1 MVAGRLRRMDWDKLK
16 TFHAAAQAGSL
27 TRAAEMLG
35 LSQSAVSRQ
44 IAALEDDLGASL
56 FHRHARGLIR
66 TEPGNLLFEAAKEI
80 AAKAAIAEARVQDAR
95 DEPCGELKVTA
106 PMALG
111 AIWLAPRLGEFHNR
125 FPQIRIRLMLD
136 DHELDLAGL
145 EAEVGIRPWP
155 STQNDLVQRKL
166 LSVNQ
171 HLYASADYLK
181 RHQAPA
187 NASDLDTHS
196 IIHYGPPQLAPI
208 PGLDWAAKVGR
219 AEGQPQR
226 PAVIE
231 VNTIHGVMKSI
242 EAGMGIGALPDYVA
256 RENSGLQRILPDLDG
271 PNFEVYFV
279 YPSELRG
286 SRRIIA
292 FRDFLIEQAR
302 RWES

>member
-1 MVAGRLRRMDWDKLK
+1 MDWDKLK

-27 TRAAEMLG
+27 TKAAEMLG

-44 IAALEDDLGASL
+44 IAALEEDLGATL

-106 PMALG
+106 PTALG
-111 AIWLAPRLGEFHNR
+111 AIWLAPRLAEFHDEY
-125 FPQIRIRLMLD
+125 PQIRIRLMLND
-136 DHELDLAGL
+136 FELDLAGL

-166 LSVNQ
+166 LSVHQ
-171 HLYASADYLK
+171 HLYASHDYVK
-181 RHQAPA
+181 RRGAPQTA
-187 NASDLDTHS
+187 AALDTHP

-219 AEGQPQR
+219 EPGQAPR

-231 VNTIHGVMKSI
+231 VNTIYGVMKAI

-256 RENSGLQRILPDLDG
+256 RENSSLQRVLPDLDG
-271 PNFEVYFV
+271 PDFEVFFV

-302 RWES
+302 RWQS

>member
-1 MVAGRLRRMDWDKLK
+1 MDWDKLK

-27 TRAAEMLG
+27 TKAAERLG

-44 IAALEDDLGASL
+44 IAALEDDLGITL
-56 FHRHARGLIR
+56 FHRHARGLIP
-66 TEPGNLLFEAAKEI
+66 TEPGNLLNEAAHEI
-80 AAKAAIAEARVQDAR
+80 AAKVALAEAKVQDAR
-95 DEPCGELKVTA
+95 DEPSGELKVTA
-106 PMALG
+106 PTALG
-111 AIWLAPRLGEFHNR
+111 SMWLAARLPEFQAQY
-125 FPQIRIRLMLD
+125 PAIRIRLMLD

-166 LSVNQ
+166 LGVRQ
-171 HLYASADYLK
+171 HLYASQDYIA
-181 RHQAPA
+181 RRGGPRSAE
-187 NASDLDTHS
+187 DLDNHA
-196 IIHYGPPQLAPI
+196 IIYYGPPQLAPI
-208 PGLDWAAKVGR
+208 PGLDWAARIGR
-219 AEGQPQR
+219 PDGAEPR

-231 VNTIHGVMKSI
+231 VNTIYGVTKTVQ
-242 EAGMGIGALPDYVA
+242 AGMGIAALPDYVA
-256 RENSGLQRILPDLDG
+256 RENPNLVRVLPDLQG
-271 PNFEVYFV
+271 PDFEVFFV

>member
-1 MVAGRLRRMDWDKLK
+1 MDWDKLK

-35 LSQSAVSRQ
+35 MSQSAVSRQ
-44 IAALEDDLGASL
+44 IAALEEDLGASL

-66 TEPGNLLFEAAKEI
+66 TEPGNLLFEAAREI
-80 AAKAAIAEARVQDAR
+80 AAKAAVAEARVQDAR

-106 PMALG
+106 PTALG
-111 AIWLAPRLGEFHNR
+111 AIWLAPRLAEFHTE
-125 FPQIRIRLMLD
+125 FPQIRIRLMLND
-136 DHELDLAGL
+136 FELDLAGL

-166 LSVNQ
+166 LSVHQ
-171 HLYASADYLK
+171 HLYASHDYVERK
-181 RHQAPA
+181 GMPDTAA
-187 NASDLDTHS
+187 DLDHHP

-219 AEGQPQR
+219 EAGQAPR

-231 VNTIHGVMKSI
+231 VNTIYGVMKAV

-256 RENSGLQRILPDLDG
+256 RENSKLQRILPELDG
-271 PNFEVYFV
+271 PDFEVFFV

-286 SRRIIA
+286 SRRIVA

>member
-1 MVAGRLRRMDWDKLK
+1 MDWDKLK

-27 TRAAEMLG
+27 TKAAERLG

-44 IAALEDDLGASL
+44 IAALEDDLGITL
-56 FHRHARGLIR
+56 FHRHARGLIP
-66 TEPGNLLFEAAKEI
+66 TEPGNLLNEAAHEI
-80 AAKAAIAEARVQDAR
+80 AAKVALAEAKVQDAR
-95 DEPCGELKVTA
+95 DEPSGELKVTA
-106 PMALG
+106 PTALG
-111 AIWLAPRLGEFHNR
+111 SMWLAARLPEFQAQY
-125 FPQIRIRLMLD
+125 PAIRIRLMLD

-166 LSVNQ
+166 LGVRQ
-171 HLYASADYLK
+171 HLYASRDYIA
-181 RHQAPA
+181 RRGEPTSAE
-187 NASDLDTHS
+187 DLDNHA
-196 IIHYGPPQLAPI
+196 IIYYGPPQLAPI
-208 PGLDWAAKVGR
+208 PGLDWAARIGR
-219 AEGQPQR
+219 PDGAEPR

-231 VNTIHGVMKSI
+231 VNTIYGVTKTVQ
-242 EAGMGIGALPDYVA
+242 AGMGIAALPDYVA
-256 RENSGLQRILPDLDG
+256 RENPNLVRVLPDLQG
-271 PNFEVYFV
+271 PDFEVFFV

>member
-1 MVAGRLRRMDWDKLK
+1 MDWDKLK

-27 TRAAEMLG
+27 TKAAEMLG

-44 IAALEDDLGASL
+44 IAALEDDLGAAL

-106 PMALG
+106 PTALG
-111 AIWLAPRLGEFHNR
+111 AIWLAPRLAEFHDQ
-125 FPQIRIRLMLD
+125 FPQIRIRLMLND
-136 DHELDLAGL
+136 FELDLAGL

-166 LSVNQ
+166 LSVHQ
-171 HLYASADYLK
+171 HLYASHDYVE
-181 RHQAPA
+181 RRGMPQT
-187 NASDLDTHS
+187 ASGLDDHA

-219 AEGQPQR
+219 EAGQGPR

-231 VNTIHGVMKSI
+231 VNTIYGVMKAI

-256 RENSGLQRILPDLDG
+256 RENSRLQRILPDLDG
-271 PNFEVYFV
+271 PDFEVYFV

-286 SRRIIA
+286 SRRIVA

-302 RWES
+302 RWQS

>member
-1 MVAGRLRRMDWDKLK
+1 MDWDKLK

-27 TRAAEMLG
+27 TKAAEVLG

-44 IAALEDDLGASL
+44 IAALEDSLGVAL
-56 FHRHARGLIR
+56 FHRHARGLIP
-66 TEPGNLLFEAAKEI
+66 TEPGNLLFAASKEI

-95 DEPCGELKVTA
+95 DEPSGELKVTA
-106 PMALG
+106 PTALG
-111 AIWLAPRLGEFHNR
+111 AIWLAPRLSEFHDQ

-136 DHELDLAGL
+136 DYELDLAGL

-166 LSVNQ
+166 LSVRQ
-171 HLYASADYLK
+171 HLYASHDYIEK
-181 RHQAPA
+181 RGQPGTARE
-187 NASDLDTHS
+187 LDQHA
-196 IIHYGPPQLAPI
+196 IIHYGPPQQAPI

-219 AEGQPQR
+219 ETGEAPR
-226 PAVIE
+226 PAVVE
-231 VNTIHGVMKSI
+231 VNTIYGVMKAI
-242 EAGMGIGALPDYVA
+242 EAGMGVGALPDYVA
-256 RENSGLQRILPDLDG
+256 RENQKLVRILPDLNG

>member
-1 MVAGRLRRMDWDKLK
+1 MDWDKLK

-27 TRAAEMLG
+27 TKAADMLG

-44 IAALEDDLGASL
+44 IAALEDNLGVTL
-56 FHRHARGLIR
+56 FHRHARGLIP
-66 TEPGNLLFEAAKEI
+66 TEPGNLLFEAAHEI
-80 AAKAAIAEARVQDAR
+80 NGKVALAEARVHDAR
-95 DEPCGELKVTA
+95 DEPSGELKVTA
-106 PMALG
+106 PTALG
-111 AIWLAPRLGEFHNR
+111 AIWLASRLSEFHDQYPN
-125 FPQIRIRLMLD
+125 IRIRLMLD

-166 LSVNQ
+166 LSVRQ
-171 HLYASADYLK
+171 HLYASHTYVK
-181 RHQAPA
+181 RHGSPSSAE
-187 NASDLDTHS
+187 DLDNHP

-219 AEGQPQR
+219 PDDQPPR

-231 VNTIHGVMKSI
+231 VNTIYGVMKAV
-242 EAGMGIGALPDYVA
+242 EAGMGIAALPDYVA
-256 RENSGLQRILPDLDG
+256 RENANLVEVLPDVEG
-271 PNFEVYFV
+271 PDFEVYFV

-286 SRRIIA
+286 SRRIVA

>member
-1 MVAGRLRRMDWDKLK
+1 MDWDKLK

-27 TRAAEMLG
+27 TKAADMLG

-44 IAALEDDLGASL
+44 IAALEDDLGVTL
-56 FHRHARGLIR
+56 FHRHARGLIP
-66 TEPGNLLFEAAKEI
+66 TEPGNLLYEAAHEI
-80 AAKAAIAEARVQDAR
+80 HAKVAIAEARVHDAR
-95 DEPCGELKVTA
+95 DEPSGELKVTA
-106 PMALG
+106 PTALG
-111 AIWLAPRLGEFHNR
+111 AIWLAPRLEEFHVQY
-125 FPQIRIRLMLD
+125 PGIRIRLMLD

-166 LSVNQ
+166 LSVRQ
-171 HLYASADYLK
+171 HLYASHDYVARK
-181 RHQAPA
+181 GAPA
-187 NASDLDTHS
+187 SAEDLDNHP

-219 AEGQPQR
+219 KDGEAPR

-231 VNTIHGVMKSI
+231 VNTIYGVMKAV
-242 EAGMGIGALPDYVA
+242 EAGMGIAALPDYVA
-256 RENSGLQRILPDLDG
+256 RENANLVEVLPDIDG
-271 PNFEVYFV
+271 PDFEVFFV

-286 SRRIIA
+286 SRRIVA

>member
-1 MVAGRLRRMDWDKLK
+1 MDWDKLK

-27 TRAAEMLG
+27 TKAAEVLG

-44 IAALEDDLGASL
+44 IAALEDSLGVAL
-56 FHRHARGLIR
+56 FHRHARGLIP
-66 TEPGNLLFEAAKEI
+66 TEPGNLLFAASKEI

-95 DEPCGELKVTA
+95 DEPSGELKVTA
-106 PMALG
+106 PTALG
-111 AIWLAPRLGEFHNR
+111 AIWLAPRLAEFHDQ

-136 DHELDLAGL
+136 DYELDLAGL

-166 LSVNQ
+166 LSVRQ
-171 HLYASADYLK
+171 HLYASHDYIE
-181 RHQAPA
+181 RRGQPGTARE
-187 NASDLDTHS
+187 LDQHA

-219 AEGQPQR
+219 EPGEAPR
-226 PAVIE
+226 PAVVE
-231 VNTIHGVMKSI
+231 VNTIYGVMKAI
-242 EAGMGIGALPDYVA
+242 EAGMGVGALPDYVA
-256 RENSGLQRILPDLDG
+256 RENQKLVRILPDLDG

>member
-1 MVAGRLRRMDWDKLK
+1 MDWDKLK
-16 TFHAAAQAGSL
+16 TFHAAAQSGSL
-27 TRAAEMLG
+27 TKAADLLG

-44 IAALEDDLGASL
+44 IAALEESLGVAL
-56 FHRHARGLIR
+56 FHRHARGLIP
-66 TEPGNLLFEAAKEI
+66 TEPGNLLFAASKEI

-95 DEPCGELKVTA
+95 DEPSGELKVTA
-106 PMALG
+106 PTALG
-111 AIWLAPRLGEFHNR
+111 AIWLAPRLAEFHDQ

-136 DHELDLAGL
+136 DFELDLAGL

-166 LSVNQ
+166 LSVRQ
-171 HLYASADYLK
+171 HLYASHEYVERRGTPVTA
-181 RHQAPA
+181 R
-187 NASDLDTHS
+187 DLDQHA

-219 AEGQPQR
+219 EPGEAPR

-231 VNTIHGVMKSI
+231 VNTIYGVMKAI
-242 EAGMGIGALPDYVA
+242 EAGMGIGDLPDYVA
-256 RENSGLQRILPDLDG
+256 RENQKLVRILPEQDG
-271 PNFEVYFV
+271 PNFEVFFV

>member
-1 MVAGRLRRMDWDKLK
+1 MDWDKLK
-16 TFHAAAQAGSL
+16 TFHAAAMAGSL
-27 TRAAEMLG
+27 TKAAEMLG

-44 IAALEDDLGASL
+44 IAALEDDLGVTL
-56 FHRHARGLIR
+56 FHRHARGLIP
-66 TEPGNLLFEAAKEI
+66 TEPGNLLYEAAHEI
-80 AAKAAIAEARVQDAR
+80 NGKVAIAEARVHDAR
-95 DEPCGELKVTA
+95 DEPSGELKVTA
-106 PMALG
+106 PTALG
-111 AIWLAPRLGEFHNR
+111 AIWLARRLEEFHVQ

-166 LSVNQ
+166 MSVRQ
-171 HLYASADYLK
+171 HLYASHDYVQK
-181 RHQAPA
+181 RGAPLTPE
-187 NASDLDTHS
+187 DLDSHP

-219 AEGQPQR
+219 AEGQPPR

-231 VNTIHGVMKSI
+231 VNTIYGVMKAV
-242 EAGMGIGALPDYVA
+242 EAGMGIAALPDYVA
-256 RENSGLQRILPDLDG
+256 RENANLVEVLPDVEG
-271 PNFEVYFV
+271 PDFEVFFV

-286 SRRIIA
+286 SRRIVA

>member
-1 MVAGRLRRMDWDKLK
+1 MDWDKLK

-27 TRAAEMLG
+27 TKAAEMLG

-44 IAALEDDLGASL
+44 IAALEDDLGAAL

-111 AIWLAPRLGEFHNR
+111 AIWLAPRLAGFHDQY
-125 FPQIRIRLMLD
+125 PQIRIRLMLD

-166 LSVNQ
+166 LSVRQ
-171 HLYASADYLK
+171 HLYASHDYVERK
-181 RHQAPA
+181 GSPKAP
-187 NASDLDTHS
+187 SELDDHA
-196 IIHYGPPQLAPI
+196 IIYYGPPQLAPI
-208 PGLDWAAKVGR
+208 PGLDWAAKAGR
-219 AEGQPQR
+219 AEGQAPR
-226 PAVIE
+226 PAVVE

-256 RENSGLQRILPDLDG
+256 RENSELHQVLPDLRG
-271 PNFEVYFV
+271 PDFEVYFV

-286 SRRIIA
+286 SRRIVA
-292 FRDFLIEQAR
+292 FRDFLIEQSR

>member
-1 MVAGRLRRMDWDKLK
+1 MDWDKLK

-27 TRAAEMLG
+27 TRAADLLG

-44 IAALEDDLGASL
+44 LAALEDDLGVTL
-56 FHRHARGLIR
+56 FHRHARGLIP

-80 AAKAAIAEARVQDAR
+80 HGKVAIAEARVHDAR
-95 DEPCGELKVTA
+95 DEPSGELKVTA
-106 PMALG
+106 PTALG
-111 AIWLAPRLGEFHNR
+111 SIWLAPRLKEFREEYPGIN
-125 FPQIRIRLMLD
+125 IRLMLD

-166 LSVNQ
+166 LSVHQ
-171 HLYASADYLK
+171 HLYASHAYVES
-181 RHQAPA
+181 RGRPESAEA
-187 NASDLDTHS
+187 LDDHD
-196 IIHYGPPQLAPI
+196 IIYYGPPQMAPI
-208 PGLDWAAKVGR
+208 PGLDWAAKAGR
-219 AEGQPQR
+219 PEGAPPR
-226 PAVIE
+226 PAVVE
-231 VNTIHGVMKSI
+231 VNTIYGVMKAV
-242 EAGMGIGALPDYVA
+242 EAGMGIAALPDYVA
-256 RENSGLQRILPDLDG
+256 RENVKLERILPDLDG
-271 PNFEVYFV
+271 PDFETYFV

>member
-1 MVAGRLRRMDWDKLK
+1 MDWDKLK

-27 TRAAEMLG
+27 TKAAEMLG

-44 IAALEDDLGASL
+44 IAALEEDLGASL

-106 PMALG
+106 PTALG
-111 AIWLAPRLGEFHNR
+111 AIWLAPRLAEFHDQ
-125 FPQIRIRLMLD
+125 FPQIRIRLMLND
-136 DHELDLAGL
+136 FELDLAGL

-166 LSVNQ
+166 LSVHQ
-171 HLYASADYLK
+171 HLYASHDYVQ
-181 RHQAPA
+181 RHGMPVSAP
-187 NASDLDTHS
+187 DLDRHA

-219 AEGQPQR
+219 EAGQPPR

-231 VNTIHGVMKSI
+231 VNTIYGVMKSV

-256 RENSGLQRILPDLDG
+256 RENNKLQRILPDLDG

-286 SRRIIA
+286 SRRIVA

>member
-1 MVAGRLRRMDWDKLK
+1 MDWDKLK
-16 TFHAAAQAGSL
+16 TFHAAAQTGSL
-27 TRAAEMLG
+27 TKAAEMLG

-44 IAALEDDLGASL
+44 IAALEDDLGISL

-80 AAKAAIAEARVQDAR
+80 AAKAAIAQARVQDAR
-95 DEPCGELKVTA
+95 DEPSGELKVTA
-106 PMALG
+106 PTALG
-111 AIWLAPRLGEFHNR
+111 AIWLAPRLAGFHVQY
-125 FPQIRIRLMLD
+125 PQIRIRLMLND
-136 DHELDLAGL
+136 YELDLAGL

-166 LSVNQ
+166 LSVRQ
-171 HLYASADYLK
+171 HLYASHDYVE
-181 RHQAPA
+181 RRGVPA
-187 NASDLDTHS
+187 TEKALDDHD
-196 IIHYGPPQLAPI
+196 IVHYGPPRLAPI

-219 AEGQPQR
+219 EPGQAPR

-231 VNTIHGVMKSI
+231 VNTIYGVMKAV

-256 RENSGLQRILPDLDG
+256 RENPRLVRILPDLDG
-271 PNFEVYFV
+271 PAFEVYFV

>member
-1 MVAGRLRRMDWDKLK
+1 MDWDKLK

-27 TRAAEMLG
+27 TKAAEMLG

-44 IAALEDDLGASL
+44 IAALEDDLGAAL

-111 AIWLAPRLGEFHNR
+111 AIWLAPRLAGFHDQY
-125 FPQIRIRLMLD
+125 PQIRIRLMLD

-166 LSVNQ
+166 LSVDQ
-171 HLYASADYLK
+171 HLYASAAYLEK
-181 RHQAPA
+181 HPAPVTA
-187 NASDLDTHS
+187 ADLDGHS

-208 PGLDWAAKVGR
+208 PGLDWAARVGR
-219 AEGQPQR
+219 AEGQPPR
-226 PAVIE
+226 PAVVE

-256 RENSGLQRILPDLDG
+256 RENSGLHQVLPDLRG

-286 SRRIIA
+286 SRRIVA